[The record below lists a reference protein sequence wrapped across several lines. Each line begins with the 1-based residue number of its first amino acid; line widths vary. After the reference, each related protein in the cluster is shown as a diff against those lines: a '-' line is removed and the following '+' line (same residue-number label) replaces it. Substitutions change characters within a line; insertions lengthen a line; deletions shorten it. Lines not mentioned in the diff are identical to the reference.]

1 MIIGLFGLKGSGKT
15 LMMVILLWME
25 HTQLNSKVLANLK
38 LSFKHE
44 IIDAKRLVEL
54 DASLKNSAIGID
66 ELHTICDSRRSG
78 GINNI
83 LMSYFVLQSRHR
95 SVNFYYTDQIEH
107 QVEKRIRENTDIKII
122 MENLHIDSDGDGID
136 DVFRVIIQDLREFPI
151 KYYVSHICGTDFFTM
166 YDTDF
171 IVDIF
176 RYEKKI
182 KEKVKKLKGKK

>member
-1 MIIGLFGLKGSGKT
+1 
-15 LMMVILLWME
+15 MMVILLWVE
-25 HTQLNSKVLANLK
+25 YTYLKSKVMANLK

-44 IIDAKRLVEL
+44 IIDVKEL
-54 DASLKNSAIGID
+54 IELNKNLKNSAIGID

-78 GINNI
+78 TPKNI

-95 SVNFYYTDQIEH
+95 SVNFYYTDQFEH

-122 MENLHIDSDGDGID
+122 MENCHVDSDGDGID
-136 DVFRVIIQDLREFPI
+136 DVFRVIIQDLRTAPTE
-151 KYYVSHICGTDFFTM
+151 YYVTYICGTEFYNM
-166 YDTDF
+166 YDTDY